1 MAICSWHWFK
11 SLTMSALWV
20 LANIWTQ
27 AALLMPLIAC
37 FYYPEQWY
45 TNTRCPPTLIL
56 FQFFTH
62 FEMFLNVNIFQTF
75 FQRVRGESIICKYI
89 HMCVCVKHI
98 QREKDRRKR
107 DRERKIWSYTPCK
120 WNQRSV
126 SAFIVTSSGC
136 LQNWFERNSNCT
148 VEPGCLLWH
157 FTPFHPR
164 KGRNN
169 YIFKIPKRF

>member
-1 MAICSWHWFK
+1 MALYRDGPGNHSPSRFQFYLVAIMLHNMAICSWHWFK

-89 HMCVCVKHI
+89 HMCVCVWNIYRGRKI
-98 QREKDRRKR
+98 EEREIG
-107 DRERKIWSYTPCK
+107 RERFGLILRVNETSVLCL
-120 WNQRSV
+120 RS
-126 SAFIVTSSGC
+126 
-136 LQNWFERNSNCT
+136 
-148 VEPGCLLWH
+148 
-157 FTPFHPR
+157 
-164 KGRNN
+164 
-169 YIFKIPKRF
+169 